1 MASNI
6 EQMRNLNLKKI
17 FFFLLVGFIVLA
29 FIPFKEIEPIT
40 YVERT
45 SGEERIEKVP
55 GEAWLYWL
63 YYNPVGELS
72 LNTMVKNKFL
82 STWYGQQM
90 DKPSSKEKIE
100 GFVAEFDMDLSEATK
115 QDFESFN
122 DFFYRKL
129 KKEARPI
136 NLDSS
141 VLVSPAD
148 GKVLAYSNISTQDFI
163 VKGSK
168 FNVYDYFQN
177 DEIAQ
182 KYENGSLMIFR
193 LCPTDY
199 HRYHFPI
206 GGEVVFESKIDGDYY
221 SVSPIA
227 LKKKIELITQ
237 NKREY
242 TMIRTEDFGDV
253 IMSEVGATMVGSM
266 VTTYSDSQ
274 VIKGQEKGYFKFGGS
289 TVILFFEKGKIDI
302 DKDLLINSQKQIE
315 TSVLMGERVG
325 RVAQE

>member
-1 MASNI
+1 
-6 EQMRNLNLKKI
+6 MRNLNLKNI

-82 STWYGQQM
+82 SSWYGQQM

-100 GFVAEFDMDLSEATK
+100 DFVSDFKMDLSEAVK
-115 QDFESFN
+115 KDFESFN

-148 GKVLAYSNISTQDFI
+148 GKVLAYSDISKQDFI
-163 VKGSK
+163 VKGYR

-206 GGEVVFESKIDGDYY
+206 GGEVAFESKIDGDYY

-227 LKKKIELITQ
+227 LKKKIKLIAQ

-242 TMIRTEDFGDV
+242 TVIKTEDFGDV

-266 VTTYSDSQ
+266 VTTYSDPF
-274 VIKGQEKGYFKFGGS
+274 IEKGQEKGYFKFGGS
-289 TVILFFEKGKIDI
+289 TVILFFEEGKIEI
-302 DKDLLINSQKQIE
+302 DSDLLLNSQNQIE
-315 TSVLMGERVG
+315 TSVLMGEGVARVK
-325 RVAQE
+325 